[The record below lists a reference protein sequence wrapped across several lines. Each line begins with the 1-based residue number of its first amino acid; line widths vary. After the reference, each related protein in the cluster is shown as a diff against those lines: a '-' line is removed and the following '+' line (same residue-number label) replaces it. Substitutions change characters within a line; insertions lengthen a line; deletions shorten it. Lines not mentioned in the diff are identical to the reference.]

1 MDILQQLR
9 FQVFNLT
16 KNGEHDYD
24 AIKTMTTKQGK
35 KTTKIAQLIML
46 KKVHDLNDELQ
57 QAKIEHFDTEE
68 EIGSLIK
75 AMIDTCYVLQKKEG
89 YKDVAW
95 SYTRTLG

>member
-1 MDILQQLR
+1 MDIIQKLR

-35 KTTKIAQLIML
+35 KTSKIAQLIMF
-46 KKVHDLNDELQ
+46 KKVHDLNEELH
-57 QAKIEHFDTEE
+57 QARIEHYDVEQ
-68 EIGSLIK
+68 EISSLIK
-75 AMIDTCYVLQKKEG
+75 AMIDTCYVLKKKEG

-95 SYTRTLG
+95 SHTRTLG